1 MTTPRVEIVPLLSD
15 NYGYLV
21 ADGAG
26 EAAIVDPAE
35 AEPVLA
41 AAHRHQLRLTTV
53 LATHHHGD
61 HVGGNLELAARIPG
75 LRIVGYASDRDRIPG
90 LTEALSPGDEVRVG
104 QLRGQLLAVPCHT
117 RGHVAYHFGRALFTG
132 DTLFAAGCGRFFEGD
147 AAQMYQA
154 LYQVFG
160 ALPDDTLV
168 YCGHEYTQNN
178 LRFAASLEP
187 KNLAIQ
193 EAARRAA
200 KLRAEGR
207 PTVPT
212 TLGEERRY
220 NPFLRVQAPELLAS
234 VQRAHPGVEVADPV
248 AVLGAV
254 RAMKDHF

>member
-1 MTTPRVEIVPLLSD
+1 MFTPRVEIVPLLSD

-21 ADGAG
+21 ADEAG

-35 AEPVLA
+35 AEVVLA
-41 AAHRHQLRLTTV
+41 AAHQHQLRLTTV

-75 LRIVGYASDRDRIPG
+75 LRIVGYAPDRDRIPG
-90 LTEALSPGDEVRVG
+90 LTEALSPGDQVRVG

-154 LYQVFG
+154 LHQVFG

-187 KNLAIQ
+187 NNPAIV
-193 EAARRAA
+193 AAAQRAA
-200 KLRAEGR
+200 ELRAAGR
-207 PTVPT
+207 PTIPT
-212 TLGEERRY
+212 TLGEERGY
-220 NPFLRVQAPELLAS
+220 NPFLRVRAPELLAS
-234 VQRAHPGVEVADPV
+234 VRRAQPEIDAADPV

>member
-1 MTTPRVEIVPLLSD
+1 MTTPRIEIVPLLSD
-15 NYGYLV
+15 NYGYLL
-21 ADGAG
+21 ADETG

-35 AEPVLA
+35 AEVVLA
-41 AAHRHQLRLTTV
+41 AAHQHQLRLTTV

-75 LRIVGYASDRDRIPG
+75 LRIVGYAPDRERIPG
-90 LTEALSPGDEVRVG
+90 LTEALSPGDGVRVG
-104 QLRGQLLAVPCHT
+104 QLRGELLAVPCHT

-154 LYQVFG
+154 LHQVFG
-160 ALPDDTLV
+160 ALPDDTLI

-187 KNLAIQ
+187 KNPAID
-193 EAARRAA
+193 AAAQRAA
-200 KLRAEGR
+200 ELRAAGR

-212 TLGEERRY
+212 TLGAERSY
-220 NPFLRVQAPELLAS
+220 NPFLRVRSPELVAS
-234 VQRAHPGVEVADPV
+234 VQRAHPGLDLTDPV
-248 AVLGAV
+248 VVLGAV